1 VRRLLIDGATPIRA
15 LVTSPFTTTL
25 FITALW
31 LGPASTIAFAQPV
44 IVEENSPSA
53 GHARTTTIDPSAA
66 AEEVDEIDPSL
77 SVSDTVI
84 EVAGWAISSG
94 DHRDLPFA
102 IVDKRAAQILV
113 FDETGKLR
121 GMAPVLL
128 GSATGDHSAPGVGD
142 RELADIPMDDRTTP
156 AGRFYASYG
165 PAIGVP
171 EALWIDYA
179 TAVSIHPILPTAEGK
194 RRKKWLASPSADD
207 NRVTHGCVNVSPEF
221 YQRIVRP
228 ILGRRS
234 IFYVLPEVGELQEAL
249 PGFAPPRRV
258 AGRRR

>member
-1 VRRLLIDGATPIRA
+1 MIDGANPIRA
-15 LVTSPFTTTL
+15 LFTSL
-25 FITALW
+25 FVAALW
-31 LGPASTIAFAQPV
+31 LGPASAPAFAQPV
-44 IVEENSPSA
+44 IVEESSPPA
-53 GHARTTTIDPSAA
+53 GHRPPTVADASD

-77 SVSDTVI
+77 SVSDAVI
-84 EVAGWAISSG
+84 GVAGWAISTG

-102 IVDKRAAQILV
+102 IIDKRAAQILV

-142 RELADIPMDDRTTP
+142 RELADIPMEDRTTP

-179 TAVSIHPILPTAEGK
+179 TAVSIHPIVPSAEGK
-194 RRKKWLASPSADD
+194 RRKRWLASPESDD
-207 NRVTHGCVNVSPEF
+207 NRVTHGCVNVSPDF
-221 YQRIVRP
+221 YRRIVRP

-234 IFYVLPEVGELQEAL
+234 IFYVLPEVAELREAI
-249 PGFAPPRRV
+249 PGFAPPRR
-258 AGRRR
+258 AQRNAQRRR

>member
-1 VRRLLIDGATPIRA
+1 MIDGAVRIRA
-15 LVTSPFTTTL
+15 LVTSPFVTAV
-25 FITALW
+25 FMTALW
-31 LGPASTIAFAQPV
+31 LGPAPTLAFARTV

-53 GHARTTTIDPSAA
+53 GYAPKAAVSAA

-77 SVSDTVI
+77 SVSDSVI
-84 EVAGWAISSG
+84 EVAGWAISTG

-113 FDETGKLR
+113 FDGTGKLR

-142 RELADIPMDDRTTP
+142 RELADIPMEDRTTP

-179 TAVSIHPILPTAEGK
+179 TAVSIHPIHPTAEGK
-194 RRKKWLASPSADD
+194 RRKKWLASPTADD

-234 IFYVLPEVGELQEAL
+234 IFYVLPEIAELREAL

-258 AGRRR
+258 PARRRR